1 MNAQGISRCY
11 PDPQMKPFVTGAAAL
26 GAVALLLIL
35 PDWWIRNQTT
45 AYLYKRI
52 DAVPA
57 RPVALVLGTSSR
69 VSDGRGNLF
78 FQFRM
83 EAAAQ
88 LYHAGKVRHLLVSGD
103 HGTKYYDEPGDMRQA
118 LLALGVPD
126 AAIVRDYA
134 GFRTL
139 DSVVRCQRVF
149 GASAVIIVSQRFHNE
164 RAVYIARRRGMD
176 AVGFNARDVAVSSSP
191 LVYAREYLARAMAVV
206 DVHVLGRQPRFLGER
221 VRIG

>member
-1 MNAQGISRCY
+1 
-11 PDPQMKPFVTGAAAL
+11 MKPLAL
-26 GAVALLLIL
+26 GAAVLTTAALLLLL
-35 PDWWIRNQTT
+35 PDWWIRRQTT
-45 AYLYKRI
+45 AFVHSQI
-52 DAVPA
+52 EATPA

-69 VSDGRGNLF
+69 VADGRSNLF
-78 FQFRM
+78 FRFRM

-103 HGTKYYDEPGDMRQA
+103 HGTKYYDEPGDMREA

-149 GASAVIIVSQRFHNE
+149 GVSSVIIVSQRFHNE
-164 RAVYIARRRGMD
+164 RAVYIARRNGMD

-191 LVYAREYLARAMAVV
+191 LVYAREYLARAMAMV